1 MIVFPNAKINLG
13 LNVTGT
19 FSDGF
24 HSIETVLFPVSFC
37 DILEIN
43 LSENQLF
50 ELNVSGMVIS
60 RKDKDNLCVRAY
72 NLLKKIFNLP
82 NVRVHLHKV
91 IPMGAGLGGG
101 SSDAAFT
108 ISLLNDLFAL
118 SLSDFQKKQY
128 ASQLGSDCS
137 FFIENRPCFAFGKG
151 DQFESINLNL
161 KGYSVVILVPPI
173 HISTVDAYK
182 VVKVKKPA
190 MDIRMIVETSPFEWK
205 NFLINDF
212 EDPIFKLH
220 PEIHQIKEYLY
231 KVGAVYASMS
241 GSGSAVYGLFDRKL
255 PELNSFPGCK
265 LWTGRIN
272 E

>member
-37 DILEIN
+37 DAIEIN
-43 LSENQLF
+43 LSEQLF
-50 ELNVSGMVIS
+50 EFNVSGMVIS
-60 RKDKDNLCVRAY
+60 GKDQENLCVRAY
-72 NLLKKIFNLP
+72 YLLKNTYNLP
-82 NVRVHLHKV
+82 NVRIHLHKV
-91 IPMGAGLGGG
+91 ISMGAGLGGG
-101 SSDAAFT
+101 SSDAAYT
-108 ISLLNDLFAL
+108 IRLLNDLFTLAL
-118 SLSDFQKKQY
+118 SDLQMKQY

-161 KGYSVVILVPPI
+161 KGYSVVILIPPV
-173 HISTVDAYK
+173 HISTIDAYK
-182 VVKVKKPA
+182 IVKVKKPA
-190 MDIRMIVETSPFEWK
+190 LDIRMILETSPFEWK
-205 NFLINDF
+205 NLLINDF
-212 EDPIFKLH
+212 ERPIFKLH
-220 PEIHQIKEYLY
+220 PEIQQIKEDLY
-231 KVGAVYASMS
+231 KAGAVYASMS

-265 LWTGRIN
+265 LWTGKIN
-272 E
+272 